1 MMVTINGVVRD
12 LPQAGTLAELLRA
25 LNVPTDRGGIAVAL
39 NDAVIRRARWDDT
52 PVAEGDR
59 LEIITAVQGG

>member
-1 MMVTINGVVRD
+1 MKVTINGVARE
-12 LPQAGTLAELLRA
+12 LPPTRTLAGLLGA
-25 LNVPTDRGGIAVAL
+25 LAIPLDRGGIAVAL
-39 NDAVIRRARWDDT
+39 NDAVVPRARWGDT